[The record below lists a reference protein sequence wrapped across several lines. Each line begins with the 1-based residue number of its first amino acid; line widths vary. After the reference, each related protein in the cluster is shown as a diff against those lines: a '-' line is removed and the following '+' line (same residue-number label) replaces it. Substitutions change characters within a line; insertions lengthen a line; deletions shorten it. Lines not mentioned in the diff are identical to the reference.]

1 MARITVE
8 DCLAIEPN
16 RFALVILASMRGKQ
30 LLGGATPLCDSE
42 GNKPLVVGLRE
53 IAAGKVR
60 WMTAEESER
69 EAELERQRAVEAELA
84 ATPAISPTNGSS
96 APMAIPNGMP
106 RFERDGGSDSG
117 EV

>member
-30 LLGGATPLCDSE
+30 LLGGATPLCESE

-60 WMTAEESER
+60 WMTLEESER
-69 EAELERQRAVEAELA
+69 EAEEERQRAIDSQLA
-84 ATPAISPTNGSS
+84 ATPISSPTNGSS
-96 APMAIPNGMP
+96 APLAMPNGMP
-106 RFERDGGSDSG
+106 RFDRDGGSEPG